1 MKAPVDANELNTWPV
16 GAASPLSGIGG
27 AMVTGGITLS
37 VTPLAVTLSMLE
49 TPELF
54 SEIQNG
60 PVAL

>member
-1 MKAPVDANELNTWPV
+1 
-16 GAASPLSGIGG
+16 
-27 AMVTGGITLS
+27 MVTGGIALS